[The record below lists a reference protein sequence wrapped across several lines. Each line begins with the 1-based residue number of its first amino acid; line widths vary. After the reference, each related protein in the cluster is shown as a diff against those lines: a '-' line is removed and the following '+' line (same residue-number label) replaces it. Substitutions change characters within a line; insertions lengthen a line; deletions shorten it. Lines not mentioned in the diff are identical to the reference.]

1 VRWSDLGTSQ
11 KETAKAKGTGLAASP
26 SAAPAESPCTSEDQ
40 IEKNDDYERYAHQPQ
55 KNACHANVSVSAV
68 RTWNNLATISFREH
82 NFSSAATI
90 GGNVMAR
97 NPAIAVT
104 EVEEVVVSAAPASA
118 AAGFATD
125 WGAIIGGALC
135 AIAISIILF
144 TAGSGFGVSTV
155 EPWSFANRAPET
167 FAIGAAIWLI
177 VMQWLS
183 AGFGGYLAGR
193 LRAKWIGPRTDE
205 VLFRDTAHGL
215 LAWALATLIVAALF
229 TLGTLGTSAALIA
242 TEGAPGAANAAQAA
256 ATLTEEARKAAANFS
271 IVTAISLLVGAFIGA
286 VAGGLGGYD
295 RDAA

>member
-1 VRWSDLGTSQ
+1 MR
-11 KETAKAKGTGLAASP
+11 
-26 SAAPAESPCTSEDQ
+26 
-40 IEKNDDYERYAHQPQ
+40 
-55 KNACHANVSVSAV
+55 
-68 RTWNNLATISFREH
+68 
-82 NFSSAATI
+82 TI

-104 EVEEVVVSAAPASA
+104 EVEEVIVGRAPA
-118 AAGFATD
+118 AAGRATD
-125 WGAIIGGALC
+125 WGAIIGGALG
-135 AIAISIILF
+135 AIAVSIILF
-144 TAGSGFGVSTV
+144 TAGSGFGLSTV
-155 EPWSFANRAPET
+155 EPWTFANRAPES

-229 TLGTLGTSAALIA
+229 TLGALGTSAAVVA
-242 TEGAPGAANAAQAA
+242 TEGAPAAADAAQAA
-256 ATLTEEARKAAANFS
+256 AAVTDAARQAAANFS

-286 VAGGLGGYD
+286 AAGGLGGYD
-295 RDAA
+295 RDAM